1 MRNSFQNKGMGQKA
15 AADARRSLRW
25 AVGCFVIHYCPL
37 LFKIFLRTCTSASSA
52 GAGRLP
58 CFLLALLPL
67 LTSCSVTQYLPDGSY
82 LYAGS
87 SAVITSPDAVNTSEL
102 NAEVQG
108 VLNNNTNKK
117 APLLGYYQI
126 YRHYKFQK
134 KLTAKPE
141 KFGDKEPWGQ
151 APIFYDETMVE
162 TVNDLIENRASNEG
176 YFNNASDW
184 KLDTNASARTMFVD
198 FFLEVGQPYR
208 IDSVRYFWRDSSIV
222 HVINPL
228 RETSVLKEGKR
239 YELDLI
245 KVERLRWQ
253 DALRAA
259 GYYYARGND
268 FFFLADTVAGDH
280 QVDLLAKLKD
290 GVPRNHLYPQRIVE
304 VNVYANAEPED
315 STGNYGA
322 PDTTRV
328 NGINVIC
335 RDCPL
340 RPAIVDEAFE
350 MSAGDLYS
358 PLRHKKTL
366 QRLADYNTFRYIA
379 MSYDPVPGADSLLV
393 LNAYLQPRLRRRFE
407 GELGIS
413 YNSADYFGP
422 SAKVAYV
429 NRNLLRGAELLRLEG
444 EFGLAQFLGD
454 PGAARVPNAGIYG
467 FTAQLQVPRLWM
479 PERRK
484 LIPRVSTSGT
494 VIELGGKIENLQMN
508 LIQFKD
514 EIIANNLTELANL
527 IEADPE
533 ATERISLT
541 QLRFQFGYT
550 WQRRVTK
557 NHSLNPFSIK
567 LQNPSVSNEQVLDL
581 AREANLA
588 PGATGGQTNRFDRML
603 VFSPNYTYNLD
614 TRLKARATHA
624 FFLRQ
629 FVSMN
634 MNNVFPVGAGA
645 EFRNREISF
654 YPLLETDARYYL
666 TLNKTMQVASRFH
679 GGIAFPLFRERV
691 IVPYF
696 DLFSIGG
703 PNSLRGFAPRQV
715 GPGRTVPFANNLL
728 TFGGYGNLLLEG
740 SVEFRYQVDPL
751 VELAAFTDFGNIWTY
766 KTELE
771 ELETDFN
778 TDTFFG
784 DLAVNAGIGVRFDL
798 QFLVLRIDLAKPIV
812 VPYAENAAL
821 LIAPFANARD
831 VPDDNLRLVV
841 AFGYPF

>member
-1 MRNSFQNKGMGQKA
+1 MSSSQKNKGMENLGASCGTTQEPLSIP
-15 AADARRSLRW
+15 RLLRKNDFCTRVR
-25 AVGCFVIHYCPL
+25 APL
-37 LFKIFLRTCTSASSA
+37 
-52 GAGRLP
+52 
-58 CFLLALLPL
+58 FLLVLILPF
-67 LTSCSVTQYLPDGSY
+67 LTSCSITKYLPEGKF
-82 LYAGS
+82 LYDGS
-87 SAVITSPDAVNTSEL
+87 SATISSPAGVNTAEL
-102 NAEVQG
+102 NTEVQA
-108 VLNNNTNKK
+108 VLDNNTNKK
-117 APLLGYYQI
+117 TPVLGYYQI
-126 YRHYKFQK
+126 YRHYKYQE
-134 KLTAKPE
+134 KLAAKPE
-141 KFGDKEPWGQ
+141 KFAEKEPWGEE
-151 APIFYDETMVE
+151 PIFYDETIVE
-162 TVNDLIENRASNEG
+162 TVNALIENRASNEG
-176 YFNNASDW
+176 YFNNEADW
-184 KLDTNASARTMFVD
+184 ELDTNASARTISVD
-198 FFLEVGQPYR
+198 FALEVGRPYF
-208 IDSVRYFWRDSSIV
+208 IDSVRYFWRDSSIARL
-222 HVINPL
+222 IDPL
-228 RETSVLKEGKR
+228 RKNTVLKKGKR

-245 KVERLRWQ
+245 KSERLRWQ
-253 DALRAA
+253 EALRAA
-259 GYYYARGND
+259 GYYYARGDD
-268 FFFLADTVAGDH
+268 FFFHADTVAGDH
-280 QVDLLAKLKD
+280 EVDLLAKLKE
-290 GVPRNHLYPQRIVE
+290 GVPRNHLYPQRIVDI
-304 VNVYANAEPED
+304 NVYANAEATD
-315 STGNYGA
+315 SLSNYGRL
-322 PDTTRV
+322 DTTRV

-358 PLRHKKTL
+358 PLQHKTTL

-379 MSYDPVPGADSLLV
+379 MSYDPVPGADSLLI

-422 SAKVAYV
+422 SAKIAYV

-444 EFGLAQFLGD
+444 EFSLAQFLGD
-454 PGAARVPNAGIYG
+454 PGAARVPSAGTYG

-479 PERRK
+479 PKRRK
-484 LIPRVSTSGT
+484 LIPRVFTSGT

-508 LIQFKD
+508 LIQFAD
-514 EIIANNLTELANL
+514 EINASNLTELANL

-550 WQRRVTK
+550 WRRRVTK
-557 NHSLNPFSIK
+557 NHSLNPFSIR
-567 LQNPSVSNEQVLDL
+567 LQNPSVANEEVLDL
-581 AREANLA
+581 AREVNLA
-588 PGATGGQTNRFDRML
+588 PGATGGQTNRFDRMI

-614 TRLKARATHA
+614 TRLEGLSTHS

-634 MNNVFPVGAGA
+634 MNNVFPVGTGS
-645 EFRNREISF
+645 EFRDRETSF

-666 TLNKTMQVASRFH
+666 TINKAMQVATRFH
-679 GGIAFPLFRERV
+679 GGIAFPLFSERA

-740 SVEFRYQVDPL
+740 SVEFRYRVDPL
-751 VELAAFTDFGNIWTY
+751 IELAAFTDFGNIWTY

-771 ELETDFN
+771 EIETDFK
-778 TDTFFG
+778 TDAFAG
-784 DLAVNAGIGVRFDL
+784 DLAVDAGIGLRFDL
-798 QFLVLRIDLAKPIV
+798 QFLILRIDLAKPLV

-821 LIAPFANARD
+821 LVPPFANARD
-831 VPDDNLRLVV
+831 VPDDNIRLVV